1 MRPRLIGAFV
11 FSVMQILVTSSLA
24 VASDI
29 KGAEMR
35 RMMPLLVVVS
45 IAALI
50 GLSSWSLR
58 AANRTQQS
66 GSTVPVTTVV
76 TVLGPNFSS
85 PAPIEKQ
92 DVNVYTAKNRSEVIS
107 WIPAKGD
114 KAGLQLAILIDDADS
129 PTALGTHFNEF
140 KDFITSQPATTQ
152 VGLYYAV
159 AGSAQAAAP
168 FSTDHEAVAAKLR
181 LPLGRFAG
189 DSPSVY
195 LSLQDLVSHWPA
207 NDMRHEVIVI
217 ASGVDYLDPGLDSPY
232 VSNAVEKIQKS
243 GTVVYTI
250 YTGGPHM
257 ARASFHTD
265 IAWQNLVQISTQS
278 GGHDFFQG
286 FETPVDF
293 MPIFRQLNAGLQNQ
307 YLLTFAAPGSTNKK
321 GEMQKIEVRTE
332 QRNVKLSYSPEA
344 FVPGP

>member
-1 MRPRLIGAFV
+1 
-11 FSVMQILVTSSLA
+11 
-24 VASDI
+24 
-29 KGAEMR
+29 MR
-35 RMMPLLVVVS
+35 RTMPLLATVS
-45 IAALI
+45 ITALI
-50 GLSSWSLR
+50 GLSGWSSR
-58 AANRTQQS
+58 AASRGQQS
-66 GSTVPVTTVV
+66 VSTVPVTSVV
-76 TVLGPNFSS
+76 TVLGHNFS
-85 PAPIEKQ
+85 APPSIAKQ
-92 DVNVYTAKNRSEVIS
+92 DVNVYSGKTRSEVIS
-107 WIPAKGD
+107 WVSAKDD
-114 KAGLQLAILIDDADS
+114 KAGLQLAILIDNADS
-129 PTALGTHFNEF
+129 PTALGTHFNEL

-152 VGLYYAV
+152 VGLYYAA
-159 AGSAQAAAP
+159 AGSAQPVAP
-168 FSTDHEAVAAKLR
+168 FSADHQAVAAKLR

-195 LSLQDLVSHWPA
+195 LSLHDLVSHWPV

-250 YTGGPHM
+250 YTGGPRM

-278 GGHDFFQG
+278 GGQDFFQG

-293 MPIFRQLNAGLQNQ
+293 MPIFRRLNAALRNQ
-307 YLLTFAAPGSTNKK
+307 YLLTFAAPRSSNKK

-332 QRNVKLSYSPEA
+332 QRNVKLSYSPEV